1 MHRIRITTLMLL
13 FAFVCFVPSSF
24 AAMPDIAKLD
34 IPRYAPDRVLV
45 KFKPGTAAADITAEH
60 MAANAQLLRTIPQI
74 DVQVMQVPDGRVEA
88 SVDAYRRNPNVLY
101 AEPDYYR
108 LLVVPNEE
116 PGPVLITGAAN
127 YFEEQWYLH
136 NVGQGHIQK
145 TQDILG
151 NVSLDTVYGT
161 PGADIN
167 APAGWE
173 IETGVAGDLTS
184 YDKPK
189 IAVLDSGADCNIPD
203 LAYKCLEK
211 VSLVGATPGYGNDI
225 CPSGDPACDNLGHG
239 TFTAGEAG
247 ADTNNTEG
255 LAGAGFDSGV
265 GIFKVCYQEAVTDG
279 IFIYLVGL
287 CPVSGSAEAIILASS
302 DQFDGGTLI
311 RSQYQVITMSY
322 GSDLIDPDTGEIYA
336 TDPSTAECE
345 AIQHARDQG
354 VLVVAAAGNN
364 GNTTKVY
371 PAACTDAGGN
381 STVLSVAASDHED
394 DRAGF
399 STYSRNQDDWVSIA
413 APGQDIIGLQPG
425 SACGIASS
433 SDSCVDWWS
442 GTSMSAPLV
451 AGAAAL
457 VWSDLYNRLDAVASK
472 APANCSY
479 AGMPCNQAVRQ
490 RLQDNAAQVGANGQN
505 LLSWTAHGRLD
516 LAAAL
521 ANDVLP
527 SDGGGGDPG
536 GGDPGTGP
544 VAAFSYDCIGLV
556 CSFTNASQGQG
567 TLSYSWS
574 FGDGAASSDESPGH
588 SYNAAGN
595 YLVRLITTDSGG
607 NAEVST
613 TLSLKNGKKSSS
625 GSVTSASGSGGGG
638 GSCTHPKNKC

>member
-1 MHRIRITTLMLL
+1 MYRIRIGVLALL
-13 FAFVCFVPSSF
+13 FMLFGLSLSSY
-24 AAMPDIAKLD
+24 AAMPDISKLD

-45 KFKPGTAAADITAEH
+45 KFKPGTAAADIAREH

-74 DVQVMQVPDGRVEA
+74 DVQVLQVPSGTVET
-88 SVDAYRRNPNVLY
+88 SVAAYSRNPNVLY

-127 YFEEQWYLH
+127 YFSEQWYLE
-136 NVGQGHIQK
+136 NLGQAHIQK
-145 TQDILG
+145 NQDILG
-151 NVSLDTVYGT
+151 NVSLNTVYGT

-167 APAGWE
+167 APAGWD
-173 IETGVAGDLTS
+173 IETGVVGDLTS

-189 IAVLDSGADCNIPD
+189 IAVLDSGADCEIPD
-203 LAYKCLEK
+203 LANKCLEK
-211 VSLVGATPGYGNDI
+211 VSLVGATPGFGYDI
-225 CPSGDPACDNLGHG
+225 CPADDPACDNLGHG
-239 TFTAGEAG
+239 TFTASEAG
-247 ADTNNTEG
+247 ADTNNGEG
-255 LAGAGFDSGV
+255 IAGVGFDSGV
-265 GIFKVCYQEAVTDG
+265 GIFKVCYQELVYDG

-287 CPVSGSAEAIILASS
+287 CPVSGSAAAIVLASD
-302 DQFDGGTLI
+302 DQFDGGTLV

-336 TDPSTAECE
+336 TDPSTAECD

-371 PAACTDAGGN
+371 PAACTDTSDN

-394 DRAGF
+394 DRASF

-413 APGQDIIGLQPG
+413 APGQDIIGLLPG

-442 GTSMSAPLV
+442 GTSMSAPLA

-457 VWSDLYNRLDAVASK
+457 VWSDLYNRLDASASR
-472 APANCSY
+472 APASCTY

-490 RLQDNAAQVGANGQN
+490 RLENNAAQVGANGQN

-521 ANDVLP
+521 SNDVIP
-527 SDGGGGDPG
+527 SGGGGDPG
-536 GGDPGTGP
+536 GGDPGAGP
-544 VAAFSYDCIGLV
+544 VAAFSYNCIGLV
-556 CSFTNASQGQG
+556 CTFSNASQGEG
-567 TLSYSWS
+567 TLSYSWN
-574 FGDGAASSDESPGH
+574 FGDGTGSSDESPGH
-588 SYNAAGN
+588 SYGASGN
-595 YLVRLITTDSGG
+595 YQVTLTTTDNSGS
-607 NAEVST
+607 AEVST
-613 TLSLKNGKKSSS
+613 TLSLKSGKRSSS
-625 GSVTSASGSGGGG
+625 GSVTSASSGGGSGG
-638 GSCTHPKNKC
+638 SCSHPRNKC